1 MPCSDPG
8 KVTKAQAKTRNLR
21 EAPHIQALAVKH
33 RPSHFL
39 LHTPVLCCSNVYHSL
54 SWQAPRTGKNVVL
67 FGEESEHAVK
77 VASQQVLTADLYHAR
92 KMVDFLKEVQK
103 KNRIITDSP

>member
-1 MPCSDPG
+1 M
-8 KVTKAQAKTRNLR
+8 
-21 EAPHIQALAVKH
+21 
-33 RPSHFL
+33 
-39 LHTPVLCCSNVYHSL
+39 
-54 SWQAPRTGKNVVL
+54 VL